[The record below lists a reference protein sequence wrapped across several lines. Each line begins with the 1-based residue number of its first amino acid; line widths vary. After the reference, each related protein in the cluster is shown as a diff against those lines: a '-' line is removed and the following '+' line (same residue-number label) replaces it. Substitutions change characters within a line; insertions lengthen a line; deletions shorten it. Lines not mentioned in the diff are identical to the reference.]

1 MKKQR
6 LEQLTNEMIEILI
19 IDLQEENA
27 TEESQTIIFKHY
39 NHHMLNGLI
48 KKSRAKYSLEWD
60 SDIIRDEVYATIYES
75 MEIVAANMDIEEMS
89 LDNPEFMGQSYSLA
103 ILKLKERLIPRSK
116 VDRNGVIIGTTEL
129 IVSPKAKVNSVE
141 ENATTLSLEDLLAGQ
156 MTHNT
161 DEEEEKMNHFLR
173 WFDANKYKILTKK
186 QIDFIDGGHITED
199 KTNAYKMRKRISE
212 RVSRAY
218 NEQYGD
224 VSPRIAV
231 LKDQERILE
240 EILDAKSFRAAY
252 DKYKDEDFIIDA
264 ISEYVALDYLRAFNK
279 GNNNPDTIRA
289 MRVALYKR
297 LGEVINMI
305 EAAK

>member
-27 TEESQTIIFKHY
+27 TEESQTIKFKHY

-48 KKSRAKYSLEWD
+48 KNARAKYSLEW
-60 SDIIRDEVYATIYES
+60 SADIIRDEVYATLYES
-75 MEIVAANMDIEEMS
+75 MEIIAANMDIEELT
-89 LDNPEFMGQSYSLA
+89 LDNSEFMGQSYNLTM
-103 ILKLKERLIPRSK
+103 LKLKEKLIPRSK
-116 VDRNGVIIGTTEL
+116 VDRNGAIIGTTEL
-129 IVSPKAKVNSVE
+129 IVSPKAEVDADGNSV
-141 ENATTLSLEDLLAGQ
+141 NLSLEDLLAGQ
-156 MTHNT
+156 IVYNT
-161 DEEEEKMNHFLR
+161 DMEEERVNHFLR
-173 WFDANKYKILTKK
+173 WFDANKSKILTKK
-186 QIDFIDGGHITED
+186 QIDFIDGGHIAED

-218 NEQYGD
+218 SEQYGD

-264 ISEYVALDYLRAFNK
+264 VAEYVALDYLRAFDK
-279 GNNNPDTIRA
+279 GNDNPETIRA
-289 MRVALYKR
+289 MRIALYKR

-305 EAAK
+305 EAVK

>member
-89 LDNPEFMGQSYSLA
+89 LDNPEFMGQSYNLA

-141 ENATTLSLEDLLAGQ
+141 EDATTLSLEDLLAGQ

-161 DEEEEKMNHFLR
+161 DEEEEKMNHFLK
-173 WFDANKYKILTKK
+173 WFDANKSKILTKK
-186 QIDFIDGGHITED
+186 QIQFIEGGHIAED

-218 NEQYGD
+218 SEQYGD
-224 VSPRIAV
+224 VSPRIAI

-264 ISEYVALDYLRAFNK
+264 ISEYVALDYLKAFNK
-279 GNNNPDTIRA
+279 GNNNPETIRA

>member
-6 LEQLTNEMIEILI
+6 LEQLTNEMIEILM

-27 TEESQTIIFKHY
+27 TEESQTIKFKHY
-39 NHHMLNGLI
+39 NKDLI
-48 KKSRAKYSLEWD
+48 AKAFAAAKPKYSLEW
-60 SDIIRDEVYATIYES
+60 SADIIRDEVYATVYES
-75 MEIVAANMDIEEMS
+75 MEIIAANMDIEEIS
-89 LDNPEFMGQSYSLA
+89 LDNSEFAGPVYNMTM
-103 ILKLKERLIPRSK
+103 LKLKGYLIPDSK
-116 VDRNGVIIGTTEL
+116 KNKGEVIGMQVMAASQLGLNNNGQALTIEDILEGTDTYIL
-129 IVSPKAKVNSVE
+129 MGA
-141 ENATTLSLEDLLAGQ
+141 A
-156 MTHNT
+156 
-161 DEEEEKMNHFLR
+161 EEKMNHFLK
-173 WFDANKYKILTKK
+173 WFEANKSSILTKK
-186 QIDFIDGGHITED
+186 QIQFLNGGHITED

-224 VSPRIAV
+224 VSPRIAI

-264 ISEYVALDYLRAFNK
+264 ISEYVTLDYLRAFNK
-279 GNNNPDTIRA
+279 GNNNPETIRA

>member
-48 KKSRAKYSLEWD
+48 KKSRVKYSLEWD

-89 LDNPEFMGQSYSLA
+89 LDNPEFMGQSYNLA

-129 IVSPKAKVNSVE
+129 IVSPKVKANSVE
-141 ENATTLSLEDLLAGQ
+141 EDSTTLSLEDLLAGQ
-156 MTHNT
+156 MAHNT
-161 DEEEEKMNHFLR
+161 DEEEEKMNHFLK
-173 WFDANKYKILTKK
+173 WFDANKSKILTKK
-186 QIDFIDGGHITED
+186 QIQFIEGGHIAED

-218 NEQYGD
+218 SEQYGD
-224 VSPRIAV
+224 VSPRIAI

-240 EILDAKSFRAAY
+240 EILDAKSFRDAY

-264 ISEYVALDYLRAFNK
+264 VAEYVALDYLKAFSK
-279 GNNNPDTIRA
+279 GSNNQDTIKA

>member
-27 TEESQTIIFKHY
+27 TEESQTIKFKHY

-48 KKSRAKYSLEWD
+48 KNARAKYSLEW
-60 SDIIRDEVYATIYES
+60 SADIIRDEVYATLYES
-75 MEIVAANMDIEEMS
+75 MEIIAANMDIEELT
-89 LDNPEFMGQSYSLA
+89 LDNSEFMGQSYNLTM
-103 ILKLKERLIPRSK
+103 LKLKEKLIPRSK

-129 IVSPKAKVNSVE
+129 IVSPKAEVDADGNSV
-141 ENATTLSLEDLLAGQ
+141 NLSLEDLLAGQ
-156 MTHNT
+156 IVYNT
-161 DEEEEKMNHFLR
+161 DMEEERVNHFLR
-173 WFDANKYKILTKK
+173 WFDANKSKILTKK
-186 QIDFIDGGHITED
+186 QIDFIDGGHIAED

-218 NEQYGD
+218 SEQYGD

-264 ISEYVALDYLRAFNK
+264 VAEYVALDYLRAFDK
-279 GNNNPDTIRA
+279 GNDNPETIRA
-289 MRVALYKR
+289 MRIALYKR

-305 EAAK
+305 EAVK

>member
-27 TEESQTIIFKHY
+27 TEESQTIKFKHY

-48 KKSRAKYSLEWD
+48 KKSRAKYSLEW
-60 SDIIRDEVYATIYES
+60 SEDIIRDEVYATVYES
-75 MEIVAANMDIEEMS
+75 MEIVAANMDIEELT
-89 LDNPEFMGQSYSLA
+89 LDNSEFMGQAYELSQ
-103 ILKLKERLIPRSK
+103 LKLKERLIPRSK
-116 VDRNGVIIGTTEL
+116 RERTGAVIGTTE
-129 IVSPKAKVNSVE
+129 IVVSPIAETDSEGNTVNSP
-141 ENATTLSLEDLLAGQ
+141 LEDLLAGNISA
-156 MTHNT
+156 NT
-161 DEEEEKMNHFLR
+161 DEEEERKNHFLR
-173 WFDANKYKILTKK
+173 WFDANKSKILTKK
-186 QIDFIDGGHITED
+186 QIDFIDGGHIAED

-218 NEQYGD
+218 SEQYGD

-264 ISEYVALDYLRAFNK
+264 VAEYVALDYLRAFDK
-279 GNNNPDTIRA
+279 GNDNPETIRA
-289 MRVALYKR
+289 MRIALYKR

-305 EAAK
+305 EAVK

>member
-27 TEESQTIIFKHY
+27 TEESQTIKFKHY
-39 NHHMLNGLI
+39 NKDLI
-48 KKSRAKYSLEWD
+48 AKAVAAARPKYSLEWNA
-60 SDIIRDEVYATIYES
+60 DIIRDEVYATVYES
-75 MEIVAANMDIEEMS
+75 MEIIAANMDIEEIS
-89 LDNPEFMGQSYSLA
+89 LDNPEFAGPVYNMTM
-103 ILKLKERLIPRSK
+103 LKLKEHLIPRSK
-116 VDRNGVIIGTTEL
+116 RERTGEVIEMQVMAASQLGLNNDGQALTIEDILEGT
-129 IVSPKAKVNSVE
+129 N
-141 ENATTLSLEDLLAGQ
+141 
-156 MTHNT
+156 THILMGAA
-161 DEEEEKMNHFLR
+161 EEKMNHFLK
-173 WFDANKYKILTKK
+173 WFEANKSEILTKK
-186 QIDFIDGGHITED
+186 QIQFLNGGHIAED

-218 NEQYGD
+218 SEQYGD
-224 VSPRIAV
+224 VSPRIAI

-264 ISEYVALDYLRAFNK
+264 ISEYVALDYLKAFNK
-279 GNNNPDTIRA
+279 GNNNPETIRA

-297 LGEVINMI
+297 LGEVINMM

>member
-48 KKSRAKYSLEWD
+48 KKSRVKYSLEWD

-89 LDNPEFMGQSYSLA
+89 LDNPEFMGQSYNLA

-129 IVSPKAKVNSVE
+129 IVSPKVKANSVE
-141 ENATTLSLEDLLAGQ
+141 EDSTTLSLEDLLAGQ
-156 MTHNT
+156 MAHNT
-161 DEEEEKMNHFLR
+161 DEEEEKMNHFLK
-173 WFDANKYKILTKK
+173 WFDSNKSKILTKK
-186 QIDFIDGGHITED
+186 QIQFIEGGHIAED

-218 NEQYGD
+218 SEQYGD
-224 VSPRIAV
+224 VSPRIAI

-240 EILDAKSFRAAY
+240 EILDAKSFRDAY

-264 ISEYVALDYLRAFNK
+264 VGEYVALDYLKAFSK
-279 GNNNPDTIRA
+279 GSNNQDTIKA

>member
-6 LEQLTNEMIEILI
+6 LEQLTNEMIEILM

-27 TEESQTIIFKHY
+27 TEESQTIKFKHY
-39 NHHMLNGLI
+39 NKDLI
-48 KKSRAKYSLEWD
+48 AKAFAAAKPKYSLEW
-60 SDIIRDEVYATIYES
+60 SADIIRDEVYATVYES
-75 MEIVAANMDIEEMS
+75 MEIIAANMDIEEIS
-89 LDNPEFMGQSYSLA
+89 LDNSEFAGPVYNMTM
-103 ILKLKERLIPRSK
+103 LKLKEHLIPRSK
-116 VDRNGVIIGTTEL
+116 RERTGEVIGMQVMAASQLGLNNNGQALTIEDILEGTDTYIL
-129 IVSPKAKVNSVE
+129 MGA
-141 ENATTLSLEDLLAGQ
+141 A
-156 MTHNT
+156 
-161 DEEEEKMNHFLR
+161 EEKMNHFLK
-173 WFDANKYKILTKK
+173 WFEANKSKILTKNQLK
-186 QIDFIDGGHITED
+186 FLSNDEIKE
-199 KTNAYKMRKRISE
+199 KSNAAHTRKRIAE

-224 VSPRIAV
+224 VSPRIAI

-264 ISEYVALDYLRAFNK
+264 ISEYVALEYLRAFNK
-279 GNNNPDTIRA
+279 GNNNPETIRA
-289 MRVALYKR
+289 MRIALYKR

>member
-27 TEESQTIIFKHY
+27 TEESQTIKFKHY

-48 KKSRAKYSLEWD
+48 KKSRAKYSLEW
-60 SDIIRDEVYATIYES
+60 SEDIIRDEVYATVYES
-75 MEIVAANMDIEEMS
+75 MEIVAANMDIEELT
-89 LDNPEFMGQSYSLA
+89 LDNSEFMGQAYELSQ
-103 ILKLKERLIPRSK
+103 LKLKERLIPRSK
-116 VDRNGVIIGTTEL
+116 RERTGAVIGTTE
-129 IVSPKAKVNSVE
+129 IVVSPIAETDSEGNTVNSP
-141 ENATTLSLEDLLAGQ
+141 LEDLLAGNISA
-156 MTHNT
+156 NT
-161 DEEEEKMNHFLR
+161 DEEEERKNHFLR
-173 WFDANKYKILTKK
+173 WFDANKSKALTKK
-186 QIDFIDGGHITED
+186 QIDFVDGGHIAED

-218 NEQYGD
+218 NEQYGN
-224 VSPRIAV
+224 VSPRIAI

-264 ISEYVALDYLRAFNK
+264 IAEYVALDYLRAFNK
-279 GNNNPDTIRA
+279 GNNNPETIRA
-289 MRVALYKR
+289 MRIALYKR

>member
-27 TEESQTIIFKHY
+27 TEESQTIKFKHY
-39 NHHMLNGLI
+39 NKDLI
-48 KKSRAKYSLEWD
+48 AKAVAAARPKYSLEWNA
-60 SDIIRDEVYATIYES
+60 DIIRDEVYATVYES
-75 MEIVAANMDIEEMS
+75 MEIIAANMDIEEIS
-89 LDNPEFMGQSYSLA
+89 LDNPEFAGPVYNMTM
-103 ILKLKERLIPRSK
+103 LKLKERLIPRSK
-116 VDRNGVIIGTTEL
+116 RERTGEVIEMQVMAASQLGLNNDGQALTIEDILEGT
-129 IVSPKAKVNSVE
+129 
-141 ENATTLSLEDLLAGQ
+141 
-156 MTHNT
+156 NT
-161 DEEEEKMNHFLR
+161 YILMGAAEEKMNYFLK
-173 WFDANKYKILTKK
+173 WFEANKSKILTKK
-186 QIDFIDGGHITED
+186 QIQFLNGGYIAED

-218 NEQYGD
+218 SEQYGD

-264 ISEYVALDYLRAFNK
+264 VAEFVALEYLQSFNK
-279 GNNNPDTIRA
+279 GNNNPDTIKA
-289 MRVALYKR
+289 MRIALYKR
-297 LGEVINMI
+297 LGEIINMI
-305 EAAK
+305 EANR

>member
-6 LEQLTNEMIEILI
+6 LEQLTNEMIEILM

-27 TEESQTIIFKHY
+27 TEESQTIKFKHY
-39 NHHMLNGLI
+39 NKDLI
-48 KKSRAKYSLEWD
+48 AKAVAAARPKYSLEW
-60 SDIIRDEVYATIYES
+60 SADIIRDEVYATVYES
-75 MEIVAANMDIEEMS
+75 MEIIAANMDIEEIS
-89 LDNPEFMGQSYSLA
+89 LDNPEFAGPVYNMTM
-103 ILKLKERLIPRSK
+103 LKLKGYLIPDSK
-116 VDRNGVIIGTTEL
+116 RNKGEVIEMQVMAASQLGLNNDGQALTIEDILEGT
-129 IVSPKAKVNSVE
+129 
-141 ENATTLSLEDLLAGQ
+141 
-156 MTHNT
+156 NT
-161 DEEEEKMNHFLR
+161 YILMGAAEEKMNHFLK
-173 WFDANKYKILTKK
+173 WFEANKSKILTKK
-186 QIDFIDGGHITED
+186 QIQFLNGGHIAED

-218 NEQYGD
+218 SEQYGD

-279 GNNNPDTIRA
+279 GNNNSETIRA
-289 MRVALYKR
+289 MRIALYKR
-297 LGEVINMI
+297 LGEIINMI
-305 EAAK
+305 EAVK

>member
-6 LEQLTNEMIEILI
+6 LEQLTNEMIEILM

-27 TEESQTIIFKHY
+27 TEESQTIKFKHY
-39 NHHMLNGLI
+39 NKDLI
-48 KKSRAKYSLEWD
+48 AKAFAAAKPKYSLEW
-60 SDIIRDEVYATIYES
+60 SADIIRDEVYATVYES
-75 MEIVAANMDIEEMS
+75 MDIIAANMDIEEIS
-89 LDNPEFMGQSYSLA
+89 LDNPKFSGPVYNMTM
-103 ILKLKERLIPRSK
+103 LKLKGYLIPDSK
-116 VDRNGVIIGTTEL
+116 KNKGEVIGMQVIAASQLGLNNNGQALTIEDILEGTDTYIL
-129 IVSPKAKVNSVE
+129 MGA
-141 ENATTLSLEDLLAGQ
+141 A
-156 MTHNT
+156 
-161 DEEEEKMNHFLR
+161 EEKMNHFLK
-173 WFDANKYKILTKK
+173 WFEANKSSILTKK
-186 QIDFIDGGHITED
+186 QIQFLNGGHITED

-224 VSPRIAV
+224 VSPRIAI

-264 ISEYVALDYLRAFNK
+264 ISEYVTLDYLRAFNK

>member
-27 TEESQTIIFKHY
+27 TEESQTIKFKHY
-39 NHHMLNGLI
+39 NKDLI
-48 KKSRAKYSLEWD
+48 AKAFAVAKPKYSLEW
-60 SDIIRDEVYATIYES
+60 SADIIRDEVYATVYES
-75 MEIVAANMDIEEMS
+75 MEIIAANMDIEEIS
-89 LDNPEFMGQSYSLA
+89 LDNPEFAGPVYNMTM
-103 ILKLKERLIPRSK
+103 LKLKERLIPRSK
-116 VDRNGVIIGTTEL
+116 RERTGEVIEMQVMAASQLGLNNDGQALTIEDILEGT
-129 IVSPKAKVNSVE
+129 
-141 ENATTLSLEDLLAGQ
+141 
-156 MTHNT
+156 NT
-161 DEEEEKMNHFLR
+161 YILMGAAEEKMNYFLK
-173 WFDANKYKILTKK
+173 WFEANKSKILTKK
-186 QIDFIDGGHITED
+186 QIQFLNGGHIAED

-218 NEQYGD
+218 SEQYGD
-224 VSPRIAV
+224 VSPRIAI

-264 ISEYVALDYLRAFNK
+264 ISEYVALDYLKAFNK
-279 GNNNPDTIRA
+279 GNNNPETIRA

>member
-6 LEQLTNEMIEILI
+6 LEQLTNEMIEILM

-27 TEESQTIIFKHY
+27 TEESQTIKFKHY
-39 NHHMLNGLI
+39 NKDLI
-48 KKSRAKYSLEWD
+48 AKAVAAARPKYSLEW
-60 SDIIRDEVYATIYES
+60 SADIIRDEVYATVYES
-75 MEIVAANMDIEEMS
+75 MEIIVANMDIEEIS
-89 LDNPEFMGQSYSLA
+89 LNNSEFAGPVYNMTM
-103 ILKLKERLIPRSK
+103 LKLKEHLIPRSK
-116 VDRNGVIIGTTEL
+116 RERTGEVIEMQVMAASQLGLNNDGQALTIEDILEGT
-129 IVSPKAKVNSVE
+129 
-141 ENATTLSLEDLLAGQ
+141 
-156 MTHNT
+156 NT
-161 DEEEEKMNHFLR
+161 YILMGAAEEKMNHFLK
-173 WFDANKYKILTKK
+173 WFEANKSKILTKK
-186 QIDFIDGGHITED
+186 QIQFLNGGYIAED

-218 NEQYGD
+218 SEQYGD

-240 EILDAKSFRAAY
+240 EILDAKNFRAAY

-279 GNNNPDTIRA
+279 GNNNPETIRA
-289 MRVALYKR
+289 MRIALYKR
-297 LGEVINMI
+297 LGEIINMI

>member
-27 TEESQTIIFKHY
+27 TEESQTIKFKHY

-48 KKSRAKYSLEWD
+48 KKSRAKYSLEW
-60 SDIIRDEVYATIYES
+60 SEDIIRDEVYATVYES
-75 MEIVAANMDIEEMS
+75 MEIVAANMDIEELT
-89 LDNPEFMGQSYSLA
+89 LDNSEFMGQAYELSQ
-103 ILKLKERLIPRSK
+103 LKLKERLIPRSK
-116 VDRNGVIIGTTEL
+116 RERTGAVIGTTE
-129 IVSPKAKVNSVE
+129 IVVSPIAETDSEGNTVNSP
-141 ENATTLSLEDLLAGQ
+141 LEDLLAGNISA
-156 MTHNT
+156 NT
-161 DEEEEKMNHFLR
+161 DEEEERKNHFLR
-173 WFDANKYKILTKK
+173 WFDANKSKALTKK
-186 QIDFIDGGHITED
+186 QIDFVDGGHIAED
-199 KTNAYKMRKRISE
+199 KTNAYKMRKRIAE

-264 ISEYVALDYLRAFNK
+264 IAEYVALDYLRAFNK
-279 GNNNPDTIRA
+279 GNNNPETIRA
-289 MRVALYKR
+289 MRIALYKR

>member
-27 TEESQTIIFKHY
+27 TEESQTIKFKHY

-48 KKSRAKYSLEWD
+48 KKSRAKYSLEW
-60 SDIIRDEVYATIYES
+60 SEDIIRDEVYATVYES
-75 MEIVAANMDIEEMS
+75 MEIVAANMDIEELT
-89 LDNPEFMGQSYSLA
+89 LDNSEFMGQAYELSQ
-103 ILKLKERLIPRSK
+103 LKLKERLIPRSK
-116 VDRNGVIIGTTEL
+116 RERTGAVIGTTE
-129 IVSPKAKVNSVE
+129 IVVSPIAETDSEGNTVNSP
-141 ENATTLSLEDLLAGQ
+141 LEDLLAGNISA
-156 MTHNT
+156 NT
-161 DEEEEKMNHFLR
+161 DEEEERKNHFLR
-173 WFDANKYKILTKK
+173 WFDANKSKALTKK
-186 QIDFIDGGHITED
+186 QIDFVDGGHIAED
-199 KTNAYKMRKRISE
+199 KTNAYKMRKRIAE

-218 NEQYGD
+218 DEQYGD

-264 ISEYVALDYLRAFNK
+264 IAEYVALDYLRAFNK
-279 GNNNPDTIRA
+279 GNNNPETIRA
-289 MRVALYKR
+289 MRIALYKR

>member
-19 IDLQEENA
+19 
-27 TEESQTIIFKHY
+27 TEKDDNKEGTCLIVKHY
-39 NHHMLNGLI
+39 QDEILRSTINKVRAATSAEWYFN
-48 KKSRAKYSLEWD
+48 KKMND
-60 SDIIRDEVYATIYES
+60 DIARDEVYASFYE
-75 MEIVAANMDIEEMS
+75 AALELTEYMDIEDIS
-89 LDNPEFMGQSYSLA
+89 IDN
-103 ILKLKERLIPRSK
+103 KELLSEIVKVVINKSKKNLIPASK
-116 VDRNGVIIGTTEL
+116 KNRDGSIIGMYETYLSPLNESDDEMANSPL
-129 IVSPKAKVNSVE
+129 EDILAGSIVANSEE
-141 ENATTLSLEDLLAGQ
+141 ENER
-156 MTHNT
+156 
-161 DEEEEKMNHFLR
+161 KNHFLR

-186 QIDFIDGGHITED
+186 QIDFIDGGHIAED
-199 KTNAYKMRKRISE
+199 KTNAYKMRKRISK

-231 LKDQERILE
+231 LKGQEKILE

-305 EAAK
+305 EAVK

>member
-27 TEESQTIIFKHY
+27 TEESQTIKFKHY
-39 NHHMLNGLI
+39 NKDLI
-48 KKSRAKYSLEWD
+48 AKAFAAAKPKYSLEW
-60 SDIIRDEVYATIYES
+60 SADIIRDEVYATVYES
-75 MEIVAANMDIEEMS
+75 METIAANMNIEEIS
-89 LDNPEFMGQSYSLA
+89 LDNPEFAGPVYNMTM
-103 ILKLKERLIPRSK
+103 LKLKERLIPRSK
-116 VDRNGVIIGTTEL
+116 RERTGEVIEMQVMAASQLGLNNDGQALTIEDILEGT
-129 IVSPKAKVNSVE
+129 
-141 ENATTLSLEDLLAGQ
+141 
-156 MTHNT
+156 NT
-161 DEEEEKMNHFLR
+161 YILMGAAEEKMNHFLK
-173 WFDANKYKILTKK
+173 WFEANKSEILTKK
-186 QIDFIDGGHITED
+186 QIQFLNGGHIAED
-199 KTNAYKMRKRISE
+199 KTNAYKMRKRIAE

-224 VSPRIAV
+224 VSPRIAI

-264 ISEYVALDYLRAFNK
+264 ITEYVALDYLRAFNK
-279 GNNNPDTIRA
+279 GNNNPETIRA
-289 MRVALYKR
+289 MRIALYKR

>member
-6 LEQLTNEMIEILI
+6 LEQLTNEMIEILM

-27 TEESQTIIFKHY
+27 TEESQTIKFKHY
-39 NHHMLNGLI
+39 NKDLI
-48 KKSRAKYSLEWD
+48 AKAVAAARPKYSLEW
-60 SDIIRDEVYATIYES
+60 SADIIRDEVYATVYES
-75 MEIVAANMDIEEMS
+75 MEIVAANMDIEEIL
-89 LDNPEFMGQSYSLA
+89 LDNPEFAGPVYNMTM
-103 ILKLKERLIPRSK
+103 LKLKGYLIPDSK
-116 VDRNGVIIGTTEL
+116 KNKGEIIEMQVMAASQLGLNNNGQALTIEDILEGTDTYIL
-129 IVSPKAKVNSVE
+129 MGA
-141 ENATTLSLEDLLAGQ
+141 A
-156 MTHNT
+156 
-161 DEEEEKMNHFLR
+161 EEKMNHFLK
-173 WFDANKYKILTKK
+173 WFEANKSKILTKK
-186 QIDFIDGGHITED
+186 QIQFLNGGHIAED

-218 NEQYGD
+218 SEQYGD

-231 LKDQERILE
+231 LKDQERMLE

-279 GNNNPDTIRA
+279 GNNNPETIRA
-289 MRVALYKR
+289 MRIALYKR